1 MMTIQS
7 LDNRDDIAGSALS
20 VGHRET
26 LARSLRMRRLPDL
39 FYSFLNE
46 EWFAVYN
53 EYVNMDN
60 DGGTNSDD

>member
-7 LDNRDDIAGSALS
+7 LDNRDDIAGNALS
-20 VGHRET
+20 VGHWET
-26 LARSLRMRRLPDL
+26 LARTPAQAAESFVFSLKQ
-39 FYSFLNE
+39 

-60 DGGTNSDD
+60 DGGTNSEDQ